1 MGKVLMDSELLELI
15 KKAVDLQ
22 PSARSRQKVIDRWM
36 IRFSEEDKLELLA
49 AVVKVKPDAKDA

>member
-1 MGKVLMDSELLELI
+1 MGEVLMDSELLELI

-36 IRFSEEDKLELLA
+36 VRFGEEDKLELLA
-49 AVVKVKPDAKDA
+49 AVVKVKPDAAS